1 MENILWVL
9 WFWAEGDEVLDD
21 EVWDDEL
28 EDDDVDHTVCDAQ
41 EEGVLFYK
49 EFNQISILNS
59 IHCLWR
65 LKKDKIIFSAWDCNA
80 LISNSG
86 SKTIMIRFIW
96 DHLDTTIRKFHFIF
110 SFGKF
115 PRCVLHMAMEV
126 TYKVGGVNFLLIKII
141 VSQRICNTNR
151 YDGRQILSHL
161 YCGWLVKEFTCV
173 VIINLISV
181 LIIFFNFFIGFMFNM
196 NTFYIIDF

>member
-65 LKKDKIIFSAWDCNA
+65 LSKPKMANSRDLADMDC
-80 LISNSG
+80 
-86 SKTIMIRFIW
+86 
-96 DHLDTTIRKFHFIF
+96 H
-110 SFGKF
+110 
-115 PRCVLHMAMEV
+115 
-126 TYKVGGVNFLLIKII
+126 
-141 VSQRICNTNR
+141 
-151 YDGRQILSHL
+151 
-161 YCGWLVKEFTCV
+161 GWLSWM
-173 VIINLISV
+173 IGLILQIDYRLTEGRKLV
-181 LIIFFNFFIGFMFNM
+181 LLSR
-196 NTFYIIDF
+196 YRDWKR